1 MPLPEKYKVNDDE
14 CIEFKRKAIARR
26 EVAKALKE
34 GRLQRPSCCDL
45 CTLEHS
51 KLEAHHVDYGKPL
64 SIYWLCSMC
73 HGVVHRKN
81 HPLNPNNNS
90 QTPGLTHWRRHENQ
104 IVSFSIPFENFIVI
118 KKLADEKTIS
128 IPKFLRGLILREFP
142 VDDDEINFDFKVK
155 RIHDDTQNDQIQG
168 TQDLDQNQDALLQ
181 QKREKLQELRRA
193 RHHNVPR
200 MEELLHQVL

>member
-1 MPLPEKYKVNDDE
+1 MPLPQKYKVNDDE
-14 CIEFKRKAIARR
+14 CIEFKRKSIARR
-26 EVAKALKE
+26 DVAKALKE

-64 SIYWLCSMC
+64 SIYWLCNTC
-73 HGVVHRKN
+73 HGVVHKKN
-81 HPLNPNNNS
+81 HPLNPNNNV
-90 QTPGLTHWRRHENQ
+90 QTPGLTHWRRDENQ

-118 KKLADEKTIS
+118 KKLADEKKFS

-155 RIHDDTQNDQIQG
+155 KIHDDTQNDQIQG
-168 TQDLDQNQDALLQ
+168 AQDLDQNQDALLQ

-193 RHHNVPR
+193 RHNNVSR